1 MYDSYSKMELFD
13 KIDVLEERIN
23 IIEDTLNSFIE
34 DWKKAN
40 KKSNKIIDELWDEMV
55 RVVAI
60 QNKSKIAP

>member
-23 IIEDTLNSFIE
+23 IIEDTLNGFIK

-40 KKSNKIIDELWDEMV
+40 KKSKKKRDELWDEMV
-55 RVVAI
+55 RVVAV
-60 QNKSKIAP
+60 QSRSKIAP

>member
-40 KKSNKIIDELWDEMV
+40 KKSNKRRDELWDEMV

-60 QNKSKIAP
+60 QNKSKIAT

>member
-23 IIEDTLNSFIE
+23 IIEDTINSFIE

-40 KKSNKIIDELWDEMV
+40 KKSNKRRDELWDEMV
-55 RVVAI
+55 RVVAV
-60 QNKSKIAP
+60 QNRSKIAP

>member
-40 KKSNKIIDELWDEMV
+40 KKSNKRRDELWDEMV